1 MKKIT
6 LILLLCFFLI
16 SNAQDTFYYK
26 LTKYQHNGILTTNV
40 SGGQFITFLNDICYE
55 SDKKGIGLGHGTLQL
70 NKNYSNE
77 DYYLYMGSSY
87 WGSSTTFKF
96 KHDMS
101 MLNVVTDDGD
111 IYVYKRISPPIE
123 VKTSSLIRKKEITS
137 GGSGYSPTCPV
148 QPTYPQ
154 GGYVGDGTNNA
165 TDSSGSSSYNGGKNR
180 KKSRIACS
188 SCKYT
193 NGDCSVCKGSGRQH
207 NSTYGVNSTK
217 QCTNCKGTGK
227 CPTCG
232 GDGWID

>member
-1 MKKIT
+1 M
-6 LILLLCFFLI
+6 LCSSLI
-16 SNAQDTFYYK
+16 SNAQNTFYYK
-26 LTKYQHNGILTTNV
+26 LTKYQHNGVPTTNV

-77 DYYLYMGSSY
+77 DYNLYMGSSY

-111 IYVYKRISPPIE
+111 IYVYKRMSPPID
-123 VKTSSLIRKKEITS
+123 VTTSSLIRKPEPSS
-137 GGSGYSPTCPV
+137 GGCSAGGGYTPSYPV
-148 QPTYPQ
+148 QPYPQ
-154 GGYVGDGTNNA
+154 GGYAGSSGNSSSGGTNNYNSNS
-165 TDSSGSSSYNGGKNR
+165 TSS
-180 KKSRIACS
+180 KSRIACN

-193 NGDCSVCKGSGRQH
+193 NGKCSVCKGSGRQH
-207 NSTYGVNSTK
+207 SSAYGVSGTIR
-217 QCTNCKGTGK
+217 CTNCGGSGR

-232 GDGWID
+232 GDGWIN